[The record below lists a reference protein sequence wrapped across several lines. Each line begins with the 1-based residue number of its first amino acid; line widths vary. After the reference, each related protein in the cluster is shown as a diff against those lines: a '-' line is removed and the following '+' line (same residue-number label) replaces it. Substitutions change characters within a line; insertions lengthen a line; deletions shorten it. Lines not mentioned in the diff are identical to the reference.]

1 MSWVENNEWLKPTS
15 DTRVRW
21 KYLRQFLVNYR
32 PFWRRLS
39 IAASLALVGS
49 LAAFLIAPVFGV
61 IQRAVTFRDL
71 RLLALAV
78 LAYLGILIV
87 QVLVNYVN
95 RIYRYRVSTHLNRDL
110 LLEYYLKLLNISIE
124 DFIAFKQ
131 RSNLFQRVIDA
142 MAITNDFTE
151 VVIQG
156 VQSAIV
162 VAVMM
167 VIIGMLSPIT
177 FAVVV
182 TGAAILFVFVISR
195 APQLRTKRQR
205 LLAVQ
210 FPMISKMLEII
221 DGIFTIK
228 ALAASIRV
236 TSDVRTLVTARQ
248 EAEYDEVV
256 ADTRVAQIAQA
267 ISSCTLVAA
276 LGASLVLLVLG
287 RLEYSEIFAL
297 YVLVAGMLASVAEL
311 ARLFQRLSS
320 LSANVYNYY
329 QVLSIPDESEQ
340 AETLATGAGA
350 ANATDLR
357 PAIDRPAIVL
367 HAAAGNGRNISTVEE
382 QLAVQLSP
390 GQLHDASP
398 RSVFSPNSNS
408 SPGGHII
415 FRDVE
420 FAYRGGDSVLE
431 ELNLEIQP
439 GEKISLIGK
448 SGAGKTT
455 LLRLLLGFLKPQ
467 KGTIL
472 VDGVDVGSLKDKNA
486 FRRQFG
492 MVSQQDFFFDM
503 TIKENL
509 LFGLLEPRSD
519 EEMTRALQLVNLW
532 DDVSKSDQGIHARY
546 SDNLFSGGQKQRFFI
561 ARSLLRNPA
570 IVLLDEPT
578 SALDFE
584 NEAQVIRAIEILAG
598 NRTTITIAHRLSTVR
613 SSDRVLVLNDKRIV
627 AAGTHEE
634 LLASNDY
641 YRALCQYNSFII

>member
-1 MSWVENNEWLKPTS
+1 MSWVENNEWLKPAS

-21 KYLRQFLVNYR
+21 RYLRQFLVNYR
-32 PFWRRLS
+32 PFWKRLAA
-39 IAASLALVGS
+39 AASLALFGS
-49 LAAFLIAPVFGV
+49 LTAFLIAPVFGT
-61 IQRAVTFRDL
+61 IQRAVVLRDL

-78 LAYLGILIV
+78 LAYLGILLV
-87 QVLVNYVN
+87 QVLVNYAN
-95 RIYRYRVSTHLNRDL
+95 RIYRSRVSTHLNKDL
-110 LLEYYLKLLNISIE
+110 LLSYYLKLLNISVE

-162 VAVMM
+162 IAVMM

-177 FAVVV
+177 LAVVLV
-182 TGAAILFVFVISR
+182 GSAIMFVFVISR
-195 APQLRTKRQR
+195 ADQLRTKRQR

-210 FPMISKMLEII
+210 YPMIGKMLEII
-221 DGIFTIK
+221 DGFFTIK

-236 TSDVRTLVTARQ
+236 TSDVRTLVTAKQ
-248 EAEYDEVV
+248 DAEYDEVV
-256 ADTRVAQIAQA
+256 ADTRVTQIAQA

-276 LGASLVLLVLG
+276 LGVSLTLLVLG
-287 RLEYSEIFAL
+287 RLEFSQTFAL
-297 YVLVAGMLASVAEL
+297 YVLVIGTLAPVADI

-340 AETLATGAGA
+340 TKMLASAVATA
-350 ANATDLR
+350 AR
-357 PAIDRPAIVL
+357 PAIDQKAIVL
-367 HAAAGNGRNISTVEE
+367 QAAAGYGRNAGSVAEP
-382 QLAVQLSP
+382 LAVQLSP
-390 GQLHDASP
+390 GQLHEVAP
-398 RSVFSPNSNS
+398 RSVS
-408 SPGGHII
+408 SKPTTGGHII

-420 FAYRGGDSVLE
+420 FAYRDCGPVLE
-431 ELNLEIQP
+431 GLNLEIQP

-448 SGAGKTT
+448 SGSGKTT
-455 LLRLLLGFLKPQ
+455 MLRLLLGFLQPQ

-472 VDGVDVGSLKDKNA
+472 VDGVDVAGLHDKDA

-492 MVSQQDFFFDM
+492 VVSQQDFFFNM
-503 TIKENL
+503 SIRENM
-509 LFGLLEPRSD
+509 LFGLSEPRSD
-519 EEMTRALQLVNLW
+519 EEITRALQLVNLW
-532 DDVSKSDQGIHARY
+532 DEVSKLDQTLLATY

-561 ARSLLRNPA
+561 ARSLLRNPV

-584 NEAQVIRAIEILAG
+584 NEAQVIRAIEMLAG

-613 SSDRVLVLNDKRIV
+613 SADRVLVLNDKHLV
-627 AAGTHEE
+627 ATGTHEE
-634 LLASNDY
+634 LLVSNDY

>member
-21 KYLRQFLVNYR
+21 KYLRQFLFNYR
-32 PFWRRLS
+32 PFWKRLT
-39 IAASLALVGS
+39 IAASLALFGS
-49 LAAFLIAPVFGV
+49 LTAFLIAPVFGV
-61 IQRAVTFRDL
+61 IQRAVIFRDL
-71 RLLALAV
+71 NLLALAV

-95 RIYRYRVSTHLNRDL
+95 RIYRYRVSTQLNRDL

-162 VAVMM
+162 IAVMM

-182 TGAAILFVFVISR
+182 TGAAILFVFVMSR

-210 FPMISKMLEII
+210 FPMIGKMLEII

-236 TSDVRTLVTARQ
+236 TSDVRTLVTDRQ
-248 EAEYDEVV
+248 DAEYDEVV

-267 ISSCTLVAA
+267 ISSCTLIAA
-276 LGASLVLLVLG
+276 LGVSLVLLVQG
-287 RLEYSEIFAL
+287 RLEYSETFAL
-297 YVLVAGMLASVAEL
+297 YVLVGGMLASVAEL

-340 AETLATGAGA
+340 TNTLATGTGTPS
-350 ANATDLR
+350 ATDLR
-357 PAIDRPAIVL
+357 PAIDQQTIVL

-390 GQLHDASP
+390 AQLHDAQP
-398 RSVFSPNSNS
+398 RSVLSPNSDS
-408 SPGGHII
+408 STGGHII

-420 FAYRGGDSVLE
+420 FAYRGSGSVLE
-431 ELNLEIQP
+431 GVNLEIQP

-448 SGAGKTT
+448 SGSGKTT
-455 LLRLLLGFLKPQ
+455 LLRLLLGFLQPQ

-503 TIKENL
+503 TIKENM
-509 LFGLLEPRSD
+509 LFGLSEPRSD

-532 DDVSKSDQGIHARY
+532 DDLSKSDQGIHARY

-598 NRTTITIAHRLSTVR
+598 NKTTITIAHRLSTVR

-627 AAGTHEE
+627 AAGSHEE
-634 LLASNDY
+634 LLVSNDY

>member
-15 DTRVRW
+15 DSRVRW
-21 KYLRQFLVNYR
+21 KDLRQFFVNYR
-32 PFWRRLS
+32 PFWKRLT
-39 IAASLALVGS
+39 IAGVLALFGS
-49 LAAFLIAPVFGV
+49 LTAFLIAPVFGT
-61 IQRAVTFRDL
+61 IQRAITFRDV

-78 LAYLGILIV
+78 LAFLGILSV

-110 LLEYYLKLLNISIE
+110 LLEYYLKILNISIE

-162 VAVMM
+162 IAVMM
-167 VIIGMLSPIT
+167 VIIGMLSPLT
-177 FAVVV
+177 LAVVV
-182 TGAAILFVFVISR
+182 MGATVLFVFVISR
-195 APQLRTKRQR
+195 ASQLRIKRQR

-210 FPMISKMLEII
+210 FPMIGKMLEII

-256 ADTRVAQIAQA
+256 ADTRVTQIAQA

-276 LGASLVLLVLG
+276 LGVGLVLLIRG
-287 RLEYSEIFAL
+287 RLEYSETFAL
-297 YVLVAGMLASVAEL
+297 YVLVGGMLAPVAEM

-340 AETLATGAGA
+340 KETLATVSDAPQ
-350 ANATDLR
+350 ATGLR
-357 PAIDRPAIVL
+357 QAIDQEVVTL
-367 HAAAGNGRNISTVEE
+367 QAAAGNGRNIST
-382 QLAVQLSP
+382 AQLSP
-390 GQLHDASP
+390 GQHHNISP
-398 RSVFSPNSNS
+398 PSVVSPNLNLST
-408 SPGGHII
+408 GGHII

-420 FAYRGGDSVLE
+420 FAYRGGGPILQG
-431 ELNLEIQP
+431 LNLEIQP

-448 SGAGKTT
+448 SGSGKTT
-455 LLRLLLGFLKPQ
+455 LLRLLLGFLQPQ

-472 VDGVDVGSLKDKNA
+472 VDDVDLGSLKDKNA

-492 MVSQQDFFFDM
+492 MVSQHDFFFDM
-503 TIKENL
+503 SIKENM
-509 LFGLLEPRSD
+509 LFGLSEPRSD
-519 EEMTRALQLVNLW
+519 EEITQALRLVNLW
-532 DDVSKSDQGIHARY
+532 DDVSKLDKGIHSRY

-561 ARSLLRNPA
+561 GRSLLRNPV

-584 NEAQVIRAIEILAG
+584 NEAQVIRAIDILAG
-598 NRTTITIAHRLSTVR
+598 KRTTITIAHRLSTVR

-634 LLASNDY
+634 LLVSNDY

>member
-1 MSWVENNEWLKPTS
+1 MSWVENNEWLKPAS
-15 DTRVRW
+15 DTRVQW

-32 PFWRRLS
+32 PFWKRLTV
-39 IAASLALVGS
+39 AASLALFGS
-49 LAAFLIAPVFGV
+49 LTAFLIAPVFGT
-61 IQRAVTFRDL
+61 IQRAVSFRDL
-71 RLLALAV
+71 RLLGLAV
-78 LAYLGILIV
+78 LAYLGILLV

-95 RIYRYRVSTHLNRDL
+95 RIYRYRVSTHLNKDL
-110 LLEYYLKLLNISIE
+110 LLAYYLKLLNISIE

-162 VAVMM
+162 IAVMM

-177 FAVVV
+177 LAVVV
-182 TGAAILFVFVISR
+182 TGAALLFVFVISR
-195 APQLRTKRQR
+195 AQHLRTKRQR

-210 FPMISKMLEII
+210 FPMIGKMLEII

-236 TSDVRTLVTARQ
+236 TSDVRSLVTAKQ
-248 EAEYDEVV
+248 DAEYDEVV
-256 ADTRVAQIAQA
+256 ADTRVTQIAQA

-276 LGASLVLLVLG
+276 LGVSLVLLILG
-287 RLEYSEIFAL
+287 RLEYSETFAL
-297 YVLVAGMLASVAEL
+297 YVLVIGMLAPVVEL

-340 AETLATGAGA
+340 TKATATGAGA
-350 ANATDLR
+350 ARATDSP
-357 PAIDRPAIVL
+357 PAIDQQPIVL
-367 HAAAGNGRNISTVEE
+367 HAAAGNGRNISSVGE
-382 QLAVQLSP
+382 QAVQLSR
-390 GQLHDASP
+390 GQLPDVSS
-398 RSVFSPNSNS
+398 RSVVSPSANS

-420 FAYRGGDSVLE
+420 FAYRGRGPVLE
-431 ELNLEIQP
+431 GLHLEIQP

-448 SGAGKTT
+448 SGSGKTT
-455 LLRLLLGFLKPQ
+455 LLRLLLGFLQPQ

-472 VDGVDVGSLKDKNA
+472 VDGVDIGSLKDKNE

-492 MVSQQDFFFDM
+492 MVSQHDFFFDM
-503 TIKENL
+503 TIKENM
-509 LFGLLEPRSD
+509 LFGLSELRSN
-519 EEMTRALQLVNLW
+519 EEITRALQLVNLW
-532 DDVSKSDQGIHARY
+532 NDVSKLDQGIHASY

-561 ARSLLRNPA
+561 ARSLLRNPV

-627 AAGTHEE
+627 ATGTHEE
-634 LLASNDY
+634 LLVSNDY
-641 YRALCQYNSFII
+641 YRALCQYNSFIL